1 MEISGFL
8 NTLRSAGLA
17 SEVASW
23 LGHADATPLTAHE
36 TERVLGPSVLGRI
49 AKRLDLT
56 QASVS
61 TALGYAMPR
70 LIGLLSPNG
79 VVPTSP
85 PAEVTN
91 FLSGEGATARV
102 APKRIDVHETP
113 DAKMPEASWLPGWLW
128 PMLGVLILLGL
139 GWYFWPMLHREK
151 AEAPVAHAPATPPAP
166 VAIIAPAPT
175 VVPAAPPIPAATTN
189 PVAAAITPPDSKEGP
204 VATPAPAVTAAPPPA
219 AAPAPAATGP
229 GATPA
234 PVVTAVPPPAA
245 APAPAATGPGATPA
259 PVVTAVPPPAAA
271 PAPAATGP
279 GATSTPVAT
288 PAPVATTP
296 TPTPTATLP
305 ATLTLENKSGV
316 VHFSGALHD
325 EQARASVIDALNAV
339 FGPDKIKGD
348 IGVDANRADA
358 PWLANIRAA
367 LNSLKIQGAHA
378 AFEGGSVN
386 IGGADREKIVASL
399 KDALGGAITIGAP
412 ADKTANPTSGAN
424 AKANSE
430 LARLKTGFGAEDV
443 AAALN
448 DADINFPSGGAKIPI
463 SIASFLER
471 AAADLK
477 QLPAGSV
484 LEIAGYT
491 DNTGD
496 ANANLALSQKRAE
509 SVRNLLIK
517 AGVNPDMLIA
527 KGYGSANPI
536 ANNDTT
542 EGRFRNRRI
551 EYHVVKAP

>member
-1 MEISGFL
+1 MAMLDALIDDMAQRFGLGESARRLVREALVLIIGSQGGISGFL

-36 TERVLGPSVLGRI
+36 TERVLGPGVLGRI

-102 APKRIDVHETP
+102 APKRIDVYETP
-113 DAKMPEASWLPGWLW
+113 DAKVPETSWLPSWLW
-128 PMLGVLILLGL
+128 PMLGILILLGL

-151 AEAPVAHAPATPPAP
+151 AEVPVAHAPATPPAP
-166 VAIIAPAPT
+166 VAITAPAPT
-175 VVPAAPPIPAATTN
+175 VAPAAPPVPAATTK
-189 PVAAAITPPDSKEGP
+189 PVPAAITPPDSKEGP
-204 VATPAPAVTAAPPPA
+204 VATPAPVVTAAPPPA
-219 AAPAPAATGP
+219 AAPAPV
-229 GATPA
+229 ATP
-234 PVVTAVPPPAA
+234 V
-245 APAPAATGPGATPA
+245 
-259 PVVTAVPPPAAA
+259 
-271 PAPAATGP
+271 PAATGP

-288 PAPVATTP
+288 PAPIATTP

-305 ATLTLENKSGV
+305 ATLTLENESGV

-325 EQARASVIDALNAV
+325 EQARASVIDALNTV

-348 IGVDANRADA
+348 ISVDANRADP
-358 PWLANIRAA
+358 PWLANFRAA
-367 LNSLKIQGAHA
+367 VDSLKILGVQVT
-378 AFEGGSVN
+378 FEGGSVN
-386 IGGADREKIVASL
+386 VGGAIVDADREKIVASL
-399 KDALGGAITIGAP
+399 KDALGGAITVGAP

-424 AKANSE
+424 AKADSE
-430 LARLKTGFGAEDV
+430 LATLKTGFGAKDV

-448 DADINFPSGGAKIPI
+448 DANINFPSGGAKIPI

-551 EYHVVKAP
+551 EYHVVKAPS